1 MLISL
6 RWLRFQDKMIQNA
19 SYLCRFFSF
28 SVAGNSP
35 KESVLGIAIR
45 LLWQNVSK
53 KRVSVQST
61 HCRKCA
67 VGCIIEEISWATML
81 RDLIAFIGNHL
92 NNGTKKKGGAF
103 TVWHQIG
110 NILGAFRFPL
120 CTGVKENAI
129 AIDGCKGAG
138 RSGFPVRSHLPCGN
152 TRRCMQRNASCAGR
166 KWPCTKQ
173 FFMMSLLLLSC
184 ACERMRSI

>member
-1 MLISL
+1 MRVCYHLPSRPCLCRTIHQVLRLLHSNFTFSTLMLISL

-103 TVWHQIG
+103 TV
-110 NILGAFRFPL
+110 
-120 CTGVKENAI
+120 
-129 AIDGCKGAG
+129 
-138 RSGFPVRSHLPCGN
+138 
-152 TRRCMQRNASCAGR
+152 
-166 KWPCTKQ
+166 
-173 FFMMSLLLLSC
+173 
-184 ACERMRSI
+184 